1 MNKIIFSVLAISLAL
16 NSFAQE
22 EKRVSKKE
30 ERRQRIS
37 AIARQEEEGV
47 IKFRRHFAVGAKLTS
62 DGYGGFLEVGRAQSI
77 NRGLLY
83 QLEITEKKHP
93 KEEKQQIEFTQSA
106 PISYGKLNFLYPIK
120 LGAQQQIVFGN
131 KGNKNGVSVT
141 ANVGGGLIVGLLRPY
156 LIDIENNGVRKYISY
171 EDDSTAFLN
180 TAGYIRGPSF
190 GTGWN
195 RTKIRPGVYL
205 KPALRFDYGKY
216 NEVVNAIEVGITTEF
231 YSKPIQQMIYQKNE
245 RFFFSGFVAI
255 IFGRRK

>member
-1 MNKIIFSVLAISLAL
+1 MKKIMFSFLAIIVAS
-16 NSFAQE
+16 SSIAQE
-22 EKRVSKKE
+22 DRRVNKKE

-37 AIARQEEEGV
+37 AITRQEEEGV
-47 IKFRRHFAVGAKLTS
+47 IKYRKHFAFGGKLTS
-62 DGYGGFLEVGRAQSI
+62 DGYGAFVEIGRAQSI

-93 KEEKQQIEFTQSA
+93 KEEKQQIEFTQSV
-106 PISYGKLNFLYPIK
+106 PLSYGKINFLYPIK
-120 LGAQQQIVFGN
+120 LGVQQQIVLGN

-141 ANVGGGLIVGLLRPY
+141 ANVGGGLIMGILRPY
-156 LIDIENNGVRKYISY
+156 LIDVDNNGTRGYISY

-180 TAGYIRGPSF
+180 SAGYIRGPSF

-195 RTKIRPGVYL
+195 RSKIRPGLYV
-205 KPALRFDYGKY
+205 KPAIRFDYGKY

-231 YSKPIQQMIYQKNE
+231 YAKPVEQLVFQKNE
-245 RFFFSGFVAI
+245 RLFFSGFVAI

>member
-1 MNKIIFSVLAISLAL
+1 MNKIIFSLLAISLAF
-16 NSFAQE
+16 NSFAQDE
-22 EKRVSKKE
+22 RKVNKKE
-30 ERRQRIS
+30 ERRQRIT
-37 AIARQEEEGV
+37 AITRQEEEGV
-47 IKFRRHFAVGAKLTS
+47 IKYRKHFALGAKLTS
-62 DGYGGFLEVGRAQSI
+62 DGYGGFLEVGRAQSV
-77 NRGLLY
+77 NRSLLF

-93 KEEKQQIEFTQSA
+93 KEEKQQIEFTQSV
-106 PISYGKLNFLYPIK
+106 PLSYGKLNFLYPVK
-120 LGAQQQIVFGN
+120 LGVQQQIVVGN

-156 LIDIENNGVRKYISY
+156 LIDVDNNGKRGYISY

-180 TAGYIRGPSF
+180 SAGYIRGPSL

-195 RTKIRPGVYL
+195 RMKVRPGLYL

-231 YSKPIQQMIYQKNE
+231 YSKPIEQMVYQKNQ

-255 IFGRRK
+255 VFGRRK